1 MSMNNRLD
9 FTGRLTDDC
18 KKEGSGSA
26 ERIIFSVALNK
37 RYKDKSGEYKEKTV
51 YHNNITLFLN
61 GSQKIAD
68 LFKKGRKVRIIA
80 ELEYYEKEIGESTY
94 RLPSITVNEFE
105 FLESLK
111 KEETEK

>member
-18 KKEGSGSA
+18 KKEGEGSS
-26 ERIIFSVALNK
+26 ERIIFSVAVNK
-37 RYKDKSGEYKEKTV
+37 RYKDKSGELKEKTI

-61 GSQKIAD
+61 GSKKIED

-80 ELEYYEKEIGESTY
+80 ELEYYEKQIGESNY
-94 RLPSITVNEFE
+94 RFPSITVNEFE
-105 FLESLK
+105 FLEALAK
-111 KEETEK
+111 KEQN